1 MSIYEGT
8 FNTSNLNAY
17 IDSVKMTL
25 INKGGFSLISDDG
38 VGKSRVIQLSKSGFS
53 HDLKLTFRSEAVN
66 FSLVALDGL
75 STIGTTGSD
84 NPYDYFTN
92 YRLVVYN
99 DTTAFFIQ
107 GASPYGTGGIY
118 RCVFLYT
125 RMATNSFQFLKSDV
139 FRVSNP
145 LRLYSQNSDNTLSF
159 AGGFAKYSRS
169 TQSGKQIL
177 SPIYLPE
184 ETSSYL
190 YDTPIT
196 GLMGFPNSGAYIN
209 EGTKIEVNGKKYI
222 TSTYSSDYVRMLI
235 QYD

>member
-8 FNTSNLNAY
+8 FDTSNLDVY

-25 INKGGFSLISDDG
+25 TNQGGFSLISDDG
-38 VGKSRVIQLSKSGFS
+38 VGTSRVIQLSKSGFS
-53 HDLKLTFRSEAVN
+53 HDLRLTFASERMR
-66 FSLVALDGL
+66 FSLVTLDGL
-75 STIGTTGSD
+75 GTIGLTEAG
-84 NPYDYFTN
+84 YYFAHMN

-107 GASPYGTGGIY
+107 AGGIY

-125 RMATNSFQFLKSDV
+125 RMTTNSFQFLRSGTY
-139 FRVSNP
+139 SNP
-145 LRLYSQNSDNTLSF
+145 NPLTLYSQNSDNTLSF

-196 GLMGFPNSGAYIN
+196 VLMGFPNSGSLIN
-209 EGTKIEVNGKKYI
+209 EGTKIEINGKKYI
-222 TSTYSSDYVRMLI
+222 TSTYSSSNVEMII

>member
-8 FNTSNLNAY
+8 FDTLDLNAY

-38 VGKSRVIQLSKSGFS
+38 VGTSRVIQLSKSGFS
-53 HDLKLTFRSEAVN
+53 HDLRLTFASERMQ

-75 STIGTTGSD
+75 SIIRAIGTSAF
-84 NPYDYFTN
+84 YSSHMN

-107 GASPYGTGGIY
+107 YNGVY

-125 RMATNSFQFLKSDV
+125 RMATNSFQFVRSGAYSGSFSLT
-139 FRVSNP
+139 
-145 LRLYSQNSDNTLSF
+145 LYAQNSDNTLSF
-159 AGGFAKYSRS
+159 EGGFVKYSKS

-196 GLMGFPNSGAYIN
+196 GLMGFPNTGSYIN
-209 EGTKIEVNGKKYI
+209 EGTKIEINGKKYI
-222 TSTYSSDYVRMLI
+222 TSTYSSSDVDMLI

>member
-1 MSIYEGT
+1 MSIYEGA
-8 FNTSNLNAY
+8 FNTSNLNTY

-25 INKGGFSLISDDG
+25 INKGEFSLISDDG
-38 VGKSRVIQLSKSGFS
+38 VGTSRIIQLSKSGFS
-53 HDLKLTFRSEAVN
+53 HDLRLTFLAQSMS
-66 FSLVALDGL
+66 FSLVSLDGH
-75 STIGTTGSD
+75 STIISIGASAAY
-84 NPYDYFTN
+84 NYLMN

-107 GASPYGTGGIY
+107 YSGVY

-125 RMATNSFQFLKSDV
+125 RMATNSFQFLKS
-139 FRVSNP
+139 STYSSPNP

-159 AGGFAKYSRS
+159 EGGFAKYSRS

-184 ETSSYL
+184 ETNSYL

-196 GLMGFPNSGAYIN
+196 GLMGFPNSGALIN
-209 EGTKIEVNGKKYI
+209 EGTKIEINGKKYI
-222 TSTYSSDYVRMLI
+222 TSTYSSSNVEMII

>member
-8 FNTSNLNAY
+8 FNTSNLDAY

-25 INKGGFSLISDDG
+25 INKGEFSLISDDG
-38 VGKSRVIQLSKSGFS
+38 VGSSRVIQLSKPGFS
-53 HDLKLTFRSEAVN
+53 HDLRLTFTSERMR
-66 FSLVALDGL
+66 FSLVTLDGL
-75 STIGTTGSD
+75 GTIGLAGATDHHYSLM
-84 NPYDYFTN
+84 N

-107 GASPYGTGGIY
+107 YSGVY

-125 RMATNSFQFLKSDV
+125 RMTTNSFQFLRSGAYTGTY
-139 FRVSNP
+139 S
-145 LRLYSQNSDNTLSF
+145 LTLYSQNSDNTLSF
-159 AGGFAKYSRS
+159 AGGFAKYSKN

-196 GLMGFPNSGAYIN
+196 VLMGFPNSGSLIN
-209 EGTKIEVNGKKYI
+209 EGTKIEINGKKYI
-222 TSTYSSDYVRMLI
+222 TSTYSSSNVEMLI

>member
-8 FNTSNLNAY
+8 FDTLNLDTY

-38 VGKSRVIQLSKSGFS
+38 IGTSRVIQLSKSGFS
-53 HDLKLTFRSEAVN
+53 HDLRLTFASQRMG
-66 FSLVALDGL
+66 FSLVTLDGL
-75 STIGTTGSD
+75 GTIGFTTASGYYSSLM
-84 NPYDYFTN
+84 N

-107 GASPYGTGGIY
+107 YSGVY

-125 RMATNSFQFLKSDV
+125 RMATNSFQFLRSGAY
-139 FRVSNP
+139 SGP
-145 LRLYSQNSDNTLSF
+145 YSLTLYSQNSDNTLSF
-159 AGGFAKYSRS
+159 EGGFAKYSKS

-184 ETSSYL
+184 ETNSYL

-196 GLMGFPNSGAYIN
+196 VLMGFPNSGSLIN
-209 EGTKIEVNGKKYI
+209 EGTKIEVNGIKYI
-222 TSTYSSDYVRMLI
+222 TSTYSSSDVDMLI

>member
-8 FNTSNLNAY
+8 FDTLNLNTY

-25 INKGGFSLISDDG
+25 INKGGFSLISDNG
-38 VGKSRVIQLSKSGFS
+38 VGTSRVIQLSKSGFS
-53 HDLKLTFRSEAVN
+53 HDLKLTTTTSSQAIQ
-66 FSLVALDGL
+66 FSLLALDGL
-75 STIGTTGSD
+75 SIIRAAGTGAS
-84 NPYDYFTN
+84 YSSLMN

-107 GASPYGTGGIY
+107 YNGVY

-125 RMATNSFQFLKSDV
+125 RMATNSFQFLRSG
-139 FRVSNP
+139 
-145 LRLYSQNSDNTLSF
+145 LYSSSYSLTLYAQNSDNTLSF
-159 AGGFAKYSRS
+159 EGGFVKYSKS

-184 ETSSYL
+184 ETNSYL

-196 GLMGFPNSGAYIN
+196 VLMGFPNSNALIN
-209 EGTKIEVNGKKYI
+209 EGTKIEINGKKYI
-222 TSTYSSDYVRMLI
+222 TSTYSSSNVEMII

>member
-1 MSIYEGT
+1 MIYEGT
-8 FNTSNLNAY
+8 FDTSNRDAY

-38 VGKSRVIQLSKSGFS
+38 VGTSRAIQLSKSGFS
-53 HDLKLTFRSEAVN
+53 HDLKLTIPSQGVD
-66 FSLVALDGL
+66 FSLVSLDGL
-75 STIGTTGSD
+75 STIGTARSG
-84 NPYDYFTN
+84 NPYTYFMN

-107 GASPYGTGGIY
+107 GGGIY

-125 RMATNSFQFLKSDV
+125 RMATNSFQFLRSGEYT
-139 FRVSNP
+139 SLYP
-145 LRLYSQNSDNTLSF
+145 LTLYAQNSDNTLSF
-159 AGGFAKYSRS
+159 AGGFVKYGRS

-196 GLMGFPNSGAYIN
+196 GLMGFPNSGALIN
-209 EGTKIEVNGKKYI
+209 EGTKIETNGKKYI
-222 TSTYSSDYVRMLI
+222 TSTYSSNNVDMLI

>member
-8 FNTSNLNAY
+8 FDTSNFSAY

-25 INKGGFSLISDDG
+25 INQGGFSLISDDS
-38 VGKSRVIQLSKSGFS
+38 VGTSRVIQLSKSGFS
-53 HDLKLTFRSEAVN
+53 HDLRLTFASDRMS
-66 FSLVALDGL
+66 FSLVTLDGL
-75 STIGTTGSD
+75 GTIGGTTSASGYYYSLM
-84 NPYDYFTN
+84 N

-107 GASPYGTGGIY
+107 YNGVY

-125 RMATNSFQFLKSDV
+125 RMTTNSFQFLRLGAYTSLY
-139 FRVSNP
+139 P
-145 LRLYSQNSDNTLSF
+145 LILYAQNSDNTLSF

-184 ETSSYL
+184 ETNSYL

-196 GLMGFPNSGAYIN
+196 GLMGFPNSGALIN
-209 EGTKIEVNGKKYI
+209 EGTKIEINGKKYI
-222 TSTYSSDYVRMLI
+222 TSTYSSDKVEMLI

>member
-8 FNTSNLNAY
+8 FDTLNLNAY

-38 VGKSRVIQLSKSGFS
+38 VDTSRVIQLSKSGFS
-53 HDLKLTFRSEAVN
+53 HDLKLTFSSQVMS
-66 FSLVALDGL
+66 FLLVTLDGL
-75 STIGTTGSD
+75 STIGFTGSTA
-84 NPYDYFTN
+84 DYSSHMN

-107 GASPYGTGGIY
+107 GDGVY

-125 RMATNSFQFLKSDV
+125 RMATNSFQFL
-139 FRVSNP
+139 
-145 LRLYSQNSDNTLSF
+145 RLGDYYRSRSLVLYAQNSDNTLSF
-159 AGGFAKYSRS
+159 AGGFVKYSKS

-196 GLMGFPNSGAYIN
+196 GLMGFPNSGSLIN

-222 TSTYSSDYVRMLI
+222 TSTYSSTNVDMLI

>member
-1 MSIYEGT
+1 MSIYEGAFDT
-8 FNTSNLNAY
+8 LNLDTY
-17 IDSVKMTL
+17 IDSVKTTL

-38 VGKSRVIQLSKSGFS
+38 AGLSRVIQLSKSGFS
-53 HDLKLTFRSEAVN
+53 RDLKLTIASAPQTMN
-66 FSLVALDGL
+66 FSLLTLDGL
-75 STIGTTGSD
+75 STIGFTGATASFR
-84 NPYDYFTN
+84 YFMN

-107 GASPYGTGGIY
+107 YNGVY

-125 RMATNSFQFLKSDV
+125 RMATNSFQFLRTDTYNSA
-139 FRVSNP
+139 SS
-145 LRLYSQNSDNTLSF
+145 LRLFSQNSDNVLTIG
-159 AGGFAKYSRS
+159 GGFARYSRS

-184 ETSSYL
+184 ETNSYL

-196 GLMGFPNSGAYIN
+196 GLMGFPNSGALIN
-209 EGTKIEVNGKKYI
+209 EGTKIEINGKKYI
-222 TSTYSSDYVRMLI
+222 TSTYSSSNVEMII

>member
-1 MSIYEGT
+1 MIYEGT
-8 FNTSNLNAY
+8 FDTLNLDTY

-38 VGKSRVIQLSKSGFS
+38 VDTSRVIQLSKSGFS
-53 HDLKLTFRSEAVN
+53 HDLRLTFGSHRMR
-66 FSLVALDGL
+66 FSLVTLDGL
-75 STIGTTGSD
+75 GTIGFTETPAT
-84 NPYDYFTN
+84 PYYLFMN

-107 GASPYGTGGIY
+107 RSGVY

-125 RMATNSFQFLKSDV
+125 RMATNSFQFLRSGEYDTP
-139 FRVSNP
+139 FS
-145 LRLYSQNSDNTLSF
+145 LTLYSQNSDNTLSF
-159 AGGFAKYSRS
+159 AGGFAKYGKS

-196 GLMGFPNSGAYIN
+196 GLMGFPNSNALIN
-209 EGTKIEVNGKKYI
+209 EGTKIEINGKMYI
-222 TSTYSSDYVRMLI
+222 TSTYSSNNVEMLI

>member
-8 FNTSNLNAY
+8 FDTLNLDAY

-38 VGKSRVIQLSKSGFS
+38 VGTSRVIQLSKSGFS
-53 HDLKLTFRSEAVN
+53 HDLKLTFGSQRPR
-66 FSLVALDGL
+66 FSLVTLDGL
-75 STIGTTGSD
+75 GTIG
-84 NPYDYFTN
+84 FTEALGYYSAYMD

-107 GASPYGTGGIY
+107 SSGIY

-125 RMATNSFQFLKSDV
+125 RMATNSFQFLRSGQYGG
-139 FRVSNP
+139 SNS
-145 LRLYSQNSDNTLSF
+145 LTLYSQNSDNTLSF
-159 AGGFAKYSRS
+159 AGGFARYSKS

-184 ETSSYL
+184 ETNSYL

-196 GLMGFPNSGAYIN
+196 GLMGFPNSGALIN
-209 EGTKIEVNGKKYI
+209 EGTKIEINGKKYI
-222 TSTYSSDYVRMLI
+222 TSTYSSSNVEMLI

>member
-1 MSIYEGT
+1 MIYEGT
-8 FNTSNLNAY
+8 FDTLNLDAY

-38 VGKSRVIQLSKSGFS
+38 VGTSRVIQLSKSGFS
-53 HDLKLTFRSEAVN
+53 HDLKLTFPSQEMH
-66 FSLVALDGL
+66 FSLVTLDGL
-75 STIGTTGSD
+75 STIGTTKSF
-84 NPYDYFTN
+84 NSYVYFPN

-107 GASPYGTGGIY
+107 GVSPYGTGGSY

-125 RMATNSFQFLKSDV
+125 RMTTNSFQFLRSDAYTN
-139 FRVSNP
+139 SQP
-145 LRLYSQNSDNTLSF
+145 LILYAQNSNNTLSF

-184 ETSSYL
+184 ETNSYL

-196 GLMGFPNSGAYIN
+196 GLMGFPNSGARIN
-209 EGTKIEVNGKKYI
+209 EGTKIEINGKKYI
-222 TSTYSSDYVRMLI
+222 TSTYFSDNVEMLI

>member
-8 FNTSNLNAY
+8 FDTSSLDAY

-25 INKGGFSLISDDG
+25 INKGEFSLISDDG
-38 VGKSRVIQLSKSGFS
+38 VGVSRVIKLSKSGFS
-53 HDLKLTFRSEAVN
+53 HDLRLTFASQRMS
-66 FSLVALDGL
+66 FSLVTLDGL
-75 STIGTTGSD
+75 GTIGLTESG
-84 NPYDYFTN
+84 YYFAHMN

-99 DTTAFFIQ
+99 DTTAFFIHYN
-107 GASPYGTGGIY
+107 GVY

-125 RMATNSFQFLKSDV
+125 RMATNSFQFLRSGTYSS
-139 FRVSNP
+139 SNP
-145 LRLYSQNSDNTLSF
+145 LTLYAQNSDNTLSF
-159 AGGFAKYSRS
+159 AGGFAKYGKN

-184 ETSSYL
+184 ETNSYL

-196 GLMGFPNSGAYIN
+196 GLMGFPNSGSLIN

-222 TSTYSSDYVRMLI
+222 TSTYSSNNVDMLI

>member
-8 FNTSNLNAY
+8 FNMLDLDAY
-17 IDSVKMTL
+17 IDSVKTTL
-25 INKGGFSLISDDG
+25 INKGEFSLISDDG
-38 VGKSRVIQLSKSGFS
+38 AGLSRVIQLSKSGFS
-53 HDLKLTFRSEAVN
+53 HDLRLTFPSQRMR
-66 FSLVALDGL
+66 FSLVTLDGL
-75 STIGTTGSD
+75 GTIGFTEAGLSY
-84 NPYDYFTN
+84 NYFMN

-107 GASPYGTGGIY
+107 YNSDGIY
-118 RCVFLYT
+118 KCVFLYT
-125 RMATNSFQFLKSDV
+125 RMATNSFQFLRSG
-139 FRVSNP
+139 SYAASHP
-145 LRLYSQNSDNTLSF
+145 LTLYAQNSDNTLSF
-159 AGGFAKYSRS
+159 AGGFVKYGRS

-196 GLMGFPNSGAYIN
+196 GLMGFPNSGALIN
-209 EGTKIEVNGKKYI
+209 EGTKIEINGKKYI
-222 TSTYSSDYVRMLI
+222 TSTYSSSNVEMII

>member
-1 MSIYEGT
+1 MSIYEGA
-8 FNTSNLNAY
+8 FDTSNLDTY

-25 INKGGFSLISDDG
+25 INKGGFSLVSDDG
-38 VGKSRVIQLSKSGFS
+38 VGTSRVIQLSKSGFS
-53 HDLKLTFRSEAVN
+53 HDLKLTFDSSPTAAN
-66 FSLVALDGL
+66 FSLVTLDGL
-75 STIGTTGSD
+75 GTIKLTGAGAS
-84 NPYDYFTN
+84 YHYFMN
-92 YRLVVYN
+92 YRLVAYN

-107 GASPYGTGGIY
+107 YNGVY

-125 RMATNSFQFLKSDV
+125 RMATNSFQFLRAD
-139 FRVSNP
+139 RYTNP
-145 LRLYSQNSDNTLSF
+145 SSLSLYSQNSDNTLSF
-159 AGGFAKYSRS
+159 AGGTARYSTR

-177 SPIYLPE
+177 TPIYLPE

-196 GLMGFPNSGAYIN
+196 GLMGFPNSGALIN

-222 TSTYSSDYVRMLI
+222 TSTYSSNNVEMLI

>member
-1 MSIYEGT
+1 MIYEGT
-8 FNTSNLNAY
+8 FDTSNLDAY

-25 INKGGFSLISDDG
+25 INQGGFSLISDDG
-38 VGKSRVIQLSKSGFS
+38 VGTSRVIQLSKSGFS
-53 HDLKLTFRSEAVN
+53 HDLKLTIPSQGVN
-66 FSLVALDGL
+66 FSLVSLDGL
-75 STIGTTGSD
+75 STIGTAESS
-84 NPYDYFTN
+84 NPYTYFMN

-107 GASPYGTGGIY
+107 GGGIY

-125 RMATNSFQFLKSDV
+125 RMATNSFQFLRSGVCYMSYSLK
-139 FRVSNP
+139 
-145 LRLYSQNSDNTLSF
+145 LYSQNSDNTLSF
-159 AGGFAKYSRS
+159 AGGFAKYGKS

-196 GLMGFPNSGAYIN
+196 GLMGFPNSGALIN
-209 EGTKIEVNGKKYI
+209 EGTKIETNGKKYI
-222 TSTYSSDYVRMLI
+222 TSTYSSNNVDMLI